1 MVEIG
6 DRVVYRDDGKKG
18 TVVEFMKCGDPVIR
32 WDDWEFA
39 TSLAHLDLI
48 DTVDTVQ
55 DQSDV
60 VLEDIPERPDLAG
73 QHSTIVNYIEL
84 LEGVNQDLRVSC
96 EIIKKIDTDYV
107 EHLEGIIQNLR
118 ESCEIL
124 KKIDA
129 EKLEDITR
137 LEHDLDELKKK
148 NSHLLYQASLR
159 EKARARGDRI
169 F

>member
-1 MVEIG
+1 
-6 DRVVYRDDGKKG
+6 
-18 TVVEFMKCGDPVIR
+18 MKDN
-32 WDDWEFA
+32 
-39 TSLAHLDLI
+39 I
-48 DTVDTVQ
+48 DIIQ
-55 DQSDV
+55 ERSDV
-60 VLEDIPERPDLAG
+60 VIEGAPERPNLAG
-73 QHSTIVNYIEL
+73 QHPTIVNYIEL

-107 EHLEGIIQNLR
+107 EHLEDIIQNLR

-159 EKARARGDRI
+159 EKARARGG
-169 F
+169 